1 MIVYRSFRIHASRFL
16 PNLSDDH
23 ICKRMHGHTFNIKVF
38 IKGEIN
44 QTDGFVI
51 DFYDIDAIFKQ
62 YIHPIIDHKVLNQ
75 VKGLENPSSENL
87 CKWIWDNLERHIP
100 GLYRIEVS
108 EDFGTGII
116 YEPHDEEK
124 RSH

>member
-38 IKGEIN
+38 ISGEVN
-44 QTDGFVI
+44 KKDGFVI
-51 DFYDIDAIFKQ
+51 DFYDIDSVFNK
-62 YIHPIIDHKVLNQ
+62 YIHPLIDHKVLNE
-75 VKGLENPSSENL
+75 VSGLKNPTSENL
-87 CKWIWDNLERHIP
+87 CKWIWDNLKQHIT
-100 GLYRIEVS
+100 GLSSVEVS

-116 YEPHDEEK
+116 YQPNEK